1 MTNTTTAMDRRRF
14 LGIGGAVVGGVA
26 ISDAAPVAL
35 AASPRRRSTPSAR
48 NVIFMVSDGMSFG
61 TLTLAD
67 MLVQQREQ
75 RSSSW
80 VSLWD
85 RPGVRRASMKT
96 FSANALVTDS
106 AAAGSAWGSGVHVN
120 NGAINTPPFPT
131 PDGHELTPILVQAR
145 HNGKATGLVTT
156 TRVTHA
162 TPATFI
168 ANVPKRSQEN
178 EIARQILDRGVDVTL
193 GGGARHFPKALL
205 EKYPDVRVVRNRDE
219 LDRAERDGSRL
230 LGVFTDSH
238 MHHELDRDPAGEP
251 SLAEMTA
258 AALGRLSACSDGF
271 VVQIE
276 GGRVDHGAHANDVGA
291 LLYDQLAFDDA
302 VALAADFVAGRDD
315 TLLIVTTDHGNAN
328 PGLTF
333 YGQEGIEK
341 FERVGG
347 LSRSFEWIAREAGR
361 YDKGQQREQAMAEII
376 ERATG
381 VALDA
386 DELEILH
393 RAGRRERVD
402 PFKPANAPGLVL
414 GSLLANHLGVA
425 FLSPNHTSDFV
436 ELTAIGPGADRLPP
450 MIDNVDVHPWLVGVL
465 DLVPV

>member
-1 MTNTTTAMDRRRF
+1 MTETTTAMDRRRF

-26 ISDAAPVAL
+26 ISDTAHGAL
-35 AASPRRRSTPSAR
+35 PASPRRRSKPLAR

-67 MLVQQREQ
+67 MLIQQREQ

-106 AAAGSAWGSGVHVN
+106 AAAGSAWGGGVHVN
-120 NGAINTPPFPT
+120 NGVINHT
-131 PDGHELTPILVQAR
+131 PDGQDLTPILVQAR

-219 LDRAERDGSRL
+219 LDRAGQDGSRL
-230 LGVFTDSH
+230 LGIFADSH
-238 MHHELDRDPAGEP
+238 MHHELDRDPAKEP

-258 AALGRLSACSDGF
+258 AALARLSACSDGF
-271 VVQIE
+271 VMQIE

-291 LLYDQLAFDDA
+291 LLYDQVAFDEA
-302 VALAADFVAGRDD
+302 VALAAAFVAERDD

-341 FERVGG
+341 FKRIGG
-347 LSRSFEWIAREAGR
+347 ISRSFEWILREAG
-361 YDKGQQREQAMAEII
+361 KAGAEREGALPGII

-381 VALDA
+381 VTLDT

-393 RAGRRERVD
+393 RAYGRERVD

-436 ELTAIGPGADRLPP
+436 ELTAIGPGADQLPP

-465 DLVPV
+465 DLSPV